1 MSEWIQ
7 DVTWRAERWGTC
19 QRWGDTEKQQWLI
32 KTFAMNIAG
41 NIKSLYDFFSRPSSL
56 SGPKKER
63 KLHIHHFYRHN
74 CVNAG
79 QVFHGNWLFLERS
92 SDSLVSCC
100 QVLPLPDKVGPDTG
114 SGQCLGSKPS
124 YWAPLMGHI
133 LSEGGAMGGV
143 LLPWEVGG
151 WRSEVATAF
160 SGFKACWRLRLRGHS
175 GWFSSG
181 SGRRVF
187 VEHGNGFRN

>member
-1 MSEWIQ
+1 M
-7 DVTWRAERWGTC
+7 
-19 QRWGDTEKQQWLI
+19 EKQQWLI
-32 KTFAMNIAG
+32 KTFTMNIAG
-41 NIKSLYDFFSRPSSL
+41 NIKSLYHFFPRSLSL

-79 QVFHGNWLFLERS
+79 QVFHGSWLFLEHS

-100 QVLPLPDKVGPDTG
+100 QVLPLTDKVGPDTG

-133 LSEGGAMGGV
+133 LSEGGAMGRSSYRGRWEAGGQRLQ
-143 LLPWEVGG
+143 LLSQVSKLAGG
-151 WRSEVATAF
+151 WGCEVTVD
-160 SGFKACWRLRLRGHS
+160 
-175 GWFSSG
+175 G
-181 SGRRVF
+181 SAPARAAVSLWNT
-187 VEHGNGFRN
+187 VMASAIKH

>member
-1 MSEWIQ
+1 
-7 DVTWRAERWGTC
+7 
-19 QRWGDTEKQQWLI
+19 
-32 KTFAMNIAG
+32 MNIAG
-41 NIKSLYDFFSRPSSL
+41 NIKSLCDFFSRSSSL

-63 KLHIHHFYRHN
+63 QLHIHHFYRQT

-79 QVFHGNWLFLERS
+79 QAFHGSRLFLERS

-133 LSEGGAMGGV
+133 LSEGGRWGGP
-143 LLPWEVGG
+143 LTVGG
-151 WRSEVATAF
+151 GRLEVRGCNCFLRFQSLLEAEVAR
-160 SGFKACWRLRLRGHS
+160 S
-175 GWFSSG
+175 
-181 SGRRVF
+181 RRMVQLQLGPSCLCGT
-187 VEHGNGFRN
+187 H